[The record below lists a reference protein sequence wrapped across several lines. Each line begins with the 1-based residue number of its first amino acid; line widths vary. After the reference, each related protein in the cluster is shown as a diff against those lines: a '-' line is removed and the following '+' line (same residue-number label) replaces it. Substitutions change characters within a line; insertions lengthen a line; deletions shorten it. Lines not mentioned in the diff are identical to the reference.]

1 MFWVFCACVV
11 SKSYC
16 VDLSSSSVQVAE
28 KEIGMKTVY
37 LSEKIPNVVGFQGNL
52 DGRQLL
58 NLSNW
63 VIGKD
68 AVNCSNVIYKP
79 FMRVGAK
86 TAAAEVMSAA
96 FLVKL
101 LPNLKSRDDV
111 TVIVPTEI
119 PTESRVRIWQIFRE
133 MGVRAQLMNT
143 MTALAMYFAHKV
155 NNRTGKFRVLCIDS
169 GFSKSELFTVDVEYV
184 NHTYSLL
191 HDRWM
196 WSQVSGSV
204 VDSLI
209 STGLSAQLNS
219 TIPMETVESARLS
232 IGDNESIEVDG
243 MSVNFT
249 QNDINYFAK
258 RSFAELEH
266 VLDNFEAPDIVYMVG
281 GASRFNRFYNI
292 IQNTFPNATIHL
304 EENENVLVDAGLLPQ
319 PGPRA
324 VNFTSYT
331 WFSPLTMNITVGTNT
346 TSLFRVG
353 EKLEDA
359 RLVLPVNE
367 TMTVTTDH
375 KSVSLNYSF
384 VIDEMLN
391 DNYWVAQSPL
401 TLNFGRSQELD
412 CPDLQTVELDIL
424 TREKV
429 GNQTISKAVR
439 EEVGI
444 DISVLDVLH
453 ELTPLAKQCL
463 ESFQRQQHDSA
474 HNESLRQEF
483 NETVDILRTLFTSD
497 VEFRNVSTESERMTL
512 IEELEKASLNEDE
525 DLDDQLDALMDQ
537 YHSIFFRYHE
547 ALRRPS
553 AMRQLNHTISIA
565 RDQRSNTSAKEA
577 IIKEFDQV
585 FLEANETY
593 EYMRNYNYTLVPN
606 VTARDILDLNRRL
619 AYATVNL
626 VPQTTTL
633 HFGANGMEIISPA
646 HDLRAKLGLEANTGF
661 QVFTETNLSL
671 LSIFDGNTTKP
682 FIESN
687 LINRSKGAT
696 NHTVRGTKPRA
707 PSARRDREKG
717 EHMERKE
724 KPSEFVNKRE
734 QSKQEQGEYQ
744 EGEHE
749 DEQYEEGEYQ
759 QGEYEEGEYE
769 EGEYQQAEY
778 EGEYGE
784 YEQYY
789 DEDGPR
795 NVAFIFIQ

>member
-1 MFWVFCACVV
+1 MFWAFCACAV

-28 KEIGMKTVY
+28 REIGMKTVY
-37 LSEKIPNVVGFQGNL
+37 LREKIPNVVGFRGNL

-86 TAAAEVMSAA
+86 TAAAEVMCAA
-96 FLVKL
+96 FLTKL
-101 LPNLKSRDDV
+101 LPNLNRHDDV
-111 TVIVPTEI
+111 TIIVPTEI
-119 PTESRVRIWQIFRE
+119 PTESRVRIWQILRE
-133 MGVRAQLMNT
+133 MGVMAQLMNT

-169 GFSKSELFTVDVEYV
+169 GFSKSELFTVDVEYA
-184 NHTYSLL
+184 NHTYSLV

-219 TIPMETVESARLS
+219 TIPMSTVESARLS

-292 IQNTFPNATIHL
+292 IQTTFPNATIHL
-304 EENENVLVDAGLLPQ
+304 EENENVLVDAGLLRQ
-319 PGPRA
+319 PGPRE

-331 WFSPLTMNITVGTNT
+331 WFSPLTMNVTVGTNT

-353 EKLEDA
+353 EKFENT
-359 RLVLPVNE
+359 RVVLPVNE
-367 TMTVTTDH
+367 TIRVATDH
-375 KSVSLNYSF
+375 KNVDLNYSF
-384 VIDEMLN
+384 VINEMLN
-391 DNYWVAQSPL
+391 DNYRVAESPL
-401 TLNFGRSQELD
+401 VLDFGRSPELD
-412 CPDLQTVELDIL
+412 CPDLLTVELDIL
-424 TREKV
+424 TKEKV
-429 GNQTISKAVR
+429 GNQTISKCVR
-439 EEVGI
+439 ETVGLGN
-444 DISVLDVLH
+444 SFLDVLH

-463 ESFQRQQHDSA
+463 ESFRKQQYEVED
-474 HNESLRQEF
+474 NEFLMHKFE
-483 NETVDILRTLFTSD
+483 NTVSFLRTLFTSD
-497 VEFRNVSTESERMTL
+497 VEFKNVSTEYERRTL
-512 IEELEKASLNEDE
+512 IEELDNWTIHEDE
-525 DLDDQLDALMDQ
+525 DLEEQLEAFEDQFRDV
-537 YHSIFFRYHE
+537 FFKYEE
-547 ALRRPS
+547 ALQRPS
-553 AMRQLNHTISIA
+553 AMRKLNYTIA
-565 RDQRSNTSAKEA
+565 VAQDERNKTNAKEE

-593 EYMRNYNYTLVPN
+593 EYMRNYNCTLVPN
-606 VTARDILDLNRRL
+606 ITADDILDINRRL
-619 AYATVNL
+619 AYATVSL

-633 HFGANGMEIISPA
+633 HFGANGMEIVSPA
-646 HDLRAKLGLEANTGF
+646 HDLRTKLGLEQNTGF
-661 QVFTETNLSL
+661 QIFTETNLSL

-682 FIESN
+682 FMESKLMN
-687 LINRSKGAT
+687 HSKRET
-696 NHTVRGTKPRA
+696 NQTARKTKPPAAKSRH
-707 PSARRDREKG
+707 DRGKDEHIEHEEKSHG
-717 EHMERKE
+717 
-724 KPSEFVNKRE
+724 FVNKRE
-734 QSKQEQGEYQ
+734 QEESK
-744 EGEHE
+744 EGDSEKG
-749 DEQYEEGEYQ
+749 QYEEGEYQ
-759 QGEYEEGEYE
+759 SGDYG
-769 EGEYQQAEY
+769 

-784 YEQYY
+784 FY
-789 DEDGPR
+789 DGPE
-795 NVAFIFIQ
+795 NVAFIFVQ